1 MAYICKATGDIVLSR
16 EAMDELGMVDKSIDD
31 ASAMVKQ
38 LSVETA
44 PASSGHLMEESGG
57 EAVTGGQLTRDIVIT
72 HNDVFPKPKG
82 EP

>member
-1 MAYICKATGDIVLSR
+1 MLSR
-16 EAMDELGMVDKSIDD
+16 EALTDFGMVAKCIDD
-31 ASAMVKQ
+31 ASAMMKQ

-57 EAVTGGQLTRDIVIT
+57 EAVTGGQLTRDLVIT
-72 HNDVFPKPKG
+72 HNDVFSKPKG